1 MNAISI
7 QPLYECFARRNLHFE
22 QGYGVWLISDKGDH
36 YLDFTSGI
44 AVNALGYSHPKLVD
58 TLKVQAEK
66 LWHVSNLFQSP
77 EQVALATRLCANSF
91 ADKVFFCNSGTEA
104 LECAFKTARHYYYVA
119 GHSERIEIIT
129 FEGAFHGRTLA
140 ALAAT
145 GHEKYLEGFGPK
157 AGGFIQ
163 IPFCDEIALRN
174 TINKNTAAILIEP
187 IQGEGGIRTVSHDYL
202 KFLRKI
208 CDDNDLLLI
217 FDEVQTGM
225 GRTGKLFAYE
235 WSNVTPDILTL
246 AKGLGG
252 GFPLGACLA
261 TNKVAKS
268 MTSGT
273 HGSTFGGNLLGMAV
287 GNSILDILLDPDFLN
302 HVQRMGDKLKSG
314 LLHIL
319 NIYPDIICAVQG
331 VGLMMGIQCVV
342 PSNLVVTALEDEYLL
357 SVAANNNVVR
367 LLPPLIIN
375 EEEIDESL
383 RRIEKALSYLSQV
396 NKKNIHTHN
405 ECSSSF
411 RRLIDFNASN
421 SMRTG

>member
-1 MNAISI
+1 MDAVSI

-22 QGYGVWLISDKGDH
+22 QGHGVWLISDKGEH

-44 AVNALGYSHPKLVD
+44 AVNALGYSYPKLVD
-58 TLKVQAEK
+58 TLKIQAEK
-66 LWHVSNLFQSP
+66 LWHISNIFQSP
-77 EQVALATRLCANSF
+77 EQASFATRLCANSF

-104 LECAFKTARHYYYVA
+104 LECAFKTARHYYYAA

-163 IPFCDEIALRN
+163 VPFCDEVALRN
-174 TINKNTAAILIEP
+174 AINKNTAAILIEP
-187 IQGEGGIRTVSHDYL
+187 IQGEGGIRTVPHEYL
-202 KFLRKI
+202 RFLRKI
-208 CDDNDLLLI
+208 CDDNGLLLI
-217 FDEVQTGM
+217 LDEVQTGI

-235 WSNVTPDILTL
+235 WSDITPDILTL

-261 TNKVAKS
+261 TDKVAKS
-268 MTSGT
+268 MTLGT

-287 GNSILDILLDPDFLN
+287 GNSVLDVLLEPSFLN

-331 VGLMMGIQCVV
+331 MGLMLGIQCIV
-342 PSNLVVTALEDEYLL
+342 PSNLVVNALENEYLL

-367 LLPPLIIN
+367 LLPPLIIR

-383 RRIEKALSYLSQV
+383 HRIEKAIAYLSQV
-396 NKKNIHTHN
+396 NKERQISHT
-405 ECSSSF
+405 
-411 RRLIDFNASN
+411 
-421 SMRTG
+421 

>member
-1 MNAISI
+1 MDAISI
-7 QPLYECFARRNLHFE
+7 QPLYECFVRRNLHFE
-22 QGYGVWLISDKGDH
+22 QGHGVWLISDKGER

-44 AVNALGYSHPKLVD
+44 AVNALGYAHPKLVD
-58 TLKVQAEK
+58 TLKRQTEK

-77 EQVALATRLCANSF
+77 EQAALATRLCANSF

-104 LECAFKTARHYYYVA
+104 LECAFKTARHYYYAA
-119 GHSERIEIIT
+119 GHSTRIEIIS

-163 IPFCDEIALRN
+163 VPFCDEIALRN
-174 TINKNTAAILIEP
+174 AVNKNTAAILIEP
-187 IQGEGGIRTVSHDYL
+187 IQGEGGIRTVSLKYL
-202 KFLRKI
+202 RFLRKI
-208 CDDNDLLLI
+208 CDDNGLLLI

-235 WSNVTPDILTL
+235 WSDITPDILTL

-261 TNKVAKS
+261 TDQVARS

-287 GNSILDILLDPDFLN
+287 GNSVLDILLEPSFLN
-302 HVQRMGDKLKSG
+302 HVQRMGDRLKSG
-314 LLHIL
+314 LLRIL

-331 VGLMMGIQCVV
+331 MGLMVGIQCVV
-342 PSNLVVTALEDEYLL
+342 PSNLVVNALENEYLL

-367 LLPPLIIN
+367 LLPPLIIS

-383 RRIEKALSYLSQV
+383 HRIEKAISYLSQI
-396 NKKNIHTHN
+396 NKEKQISHT
-405 ECSSSF
+405 
-411 RRLIDFNASN
+411 
-421 SMRTG
+421 

>member
-1 MNAISI
+1 MDAVSI

-22 QGYGVWLISDKGDH
+22 QGHGVWLISDKEEH

-58 TLKVQAEK
+58 TLKIQAEK
-66 LWHVSNLFQSP
+66 LWHISNIFQSP
-77 EQVALATRLCANSF
+77 EQASFATRLCANSF

-104 LECAFKTARHYYYVA
+104 LECAFKTARHYYYAA

-163 IPFCDEIALRN
+163 VPFCDEVALRN
-174 TINKNTAAILIEP
+174 AINKNTAAILIEP
-187 IQGEGGIRTVSHDYL
+187 IQGEGGIRTVPHEYL
-202 KFLRKI
+202 RFLRKI
-208 CDDNDLLLI
+208 CDDNGLLLI
-217 FDEVQTGM
+217 LDEVQTGI

-235 WSNVTPDILTL
+235 WSDITPDILTL

-261 TNKVAKS
+261 TDKVAKS
-268 MTSGT
+268 MTLGT

-287 GNSILDILLDPDFLN
+287 GNSVLDVLLEPSFLI

-331 VGLMMGIQCVV
+331 MGLMLGIQCIV
-342 PSNLVVTALEDEYLL
+342 PSNLVVNALENEYLL

-367 LLPPLIIN
+367 LLPPLIIR

-383 RRIEKALSYLSQV
+383 HRIEKAIAYLSQV
-396 NKKNIHTHN
+396 NKERQISHT
-405 ECSSSF
+405 
-411 RRLIDFNASN
+411 
-421 SMRTG
+421 

>member
-1 MNAISI
+1 MMDAVSI

-22 QGYGVWLISDKGDH
+22 QGHGVWLISDKGEH

-44 AVNALGYSHPKLVD
+44 AVNALGYSYPKLVD
-58 TLKVQAEK
+58 TLKIQAEK
-66 LWHVSNLFQSP
+66 LWHISNIFQSP
-77 EQVALATRLCANSF
+77 EQASFATRLCANSF

-104 LECAFKTARHYYYVA
+104 LECAFKTARHYYYAA

-163 IPFCDEIALRN
+163 VPFCDEVALRN
-174 TINKNTAAILIEP
+174 AINKNTAAILIEP
-187 IQGEGGIRTVSHDYL
+187 IQGEGGIRTVPHEYL
-202 KFLRKI
+202 RFLRKI
-208 CDDNDLLLI
+208 CDDNGLLLI
-217 FDEVQTGM
+217 LDEVQTGI

-235 WSNVTPDILTL
+235 WSDITPDILTL

-261 TNKVAKS
+261 TDKVAKS
-268 MTSGT
+268 MTLGT

-287 GNSILDILLDPDFLN
+287 GNSVLDVLLEPSFLN

-331 VGLMMGIQCVV
+331 MGLMLGIQCIV
-342 PSNLVVTALEDEYLL
+342 PSNLVVNALENEYLL

-367 LLPPLIIN
+367 LLPPLIIR

-383 RRIEKALSYLSQV
+383 HRIEKAIAYLSQV
-396 NKKNIHTHN
+396 NKERQISHT
-405 ECSSSF
+405 
-411 RRLIDFNASN
+411 
-421 SMRTG
+421 

>member
-1 MNAISI
+1 MGAVSI
-7 QPLYECFARRNLHFE
+7 QPLYECFARRNLHFK
-22 QGYGVWLISDKGDH
+22 QGHGVWLISDKGER

-58 TLKVQAEK
+58 TLKMQAEK

-77 EQVALATRLCANSF
+77 EQASLATRLCANSF

-104 LECAFKTARHYYYVA
+104 LECAFKTARHYYYAA

-163 IPFCDEIALRN
+163 VPFCDEIALRN
-174 TINKNTAAILIEP
+174 AINKNTAAILIEP
-187 IQGEGGIRTVSHDYL
+187 IQGEGGIRTVPHEYL
-202 KFLRKI
+202 RFLRKI
-208 CDDNDLLLI
+208 CDDNGLLLI
-217 FDEVQTGM
+217 LDEVQTGI

-235 WSNVTPDILTL
+235 WSDVSPDILTL

-261 TNKVAKS
+261 TDKVAKC
-268 MTSGT
+268 MTIGT

-287 GNSILDILLDPDFLN
+287 GNSVLDILLEPNFLN
-302 HVQRMGDKLKSG
+302 HVQRMGNKLKSG

-319 NIYPDIICAVQG
+319 NSYPDVICAVQG
-331 VGLMMGIQCVV
+331 MGLMLGVQCVV
-342 PSNLVVTALEDEYLL
+342 PSNLVVNALENEYLL

-367 LLPPLIIN
+367 LLPPLIIR

-383 RRIEKALSYLSQV
+383 HRIEKAIAYLSQV
-396 NKKNIHTHN
+396 NKEKQILHT
-405 ECSSSF
+405 
-411 RRLIDFNASN
+411 
-421 SMRTG
+421 

>member
-1 MNAISI
+1 MMDAVSI

-22 QGYGVWLISDKGDH
+22 QGHGVWLISDKEEH

-58 TLKVQAEK
+58 TLKIQAEK
-66 LWHVSNLFQSP
+66 LWHISNIFQSP
-77 EQVALATRLCANSF
+77 EQASFATRLCANSF

-104 LECAFKTARHYYYVA
+104 LECAFKTARHYYYAA

-163 IPFCDEIALRN
+163 VPFCDEVALRN
-174 TINKNTAAILIEP
+174 AINKNTAAILIEP
-187 IQGEGGIRTVSHDYL
+187 IQGEGGIRTVPHEYL
-202 KFLRKI
+202 RFLRKI
-208 CDDNDLLLI
+208 CDDNGLLLI
-217 FDEVQTGM
+217 LDEVQTGI

-235 WSNVTPDILTL
+235 WSDITPDILTL

-261 TNKVAKS
+261 TDKVAKS
-268 MTSGT
+268 MTLGT

-287 GNSILDILLDPDFLN
+287 GNSVLDVLLEPSFLI

-331 VGLMMGIQCVV
+331 MGLMLGIQCIV
-342 PSNLVVTALEDEYLL
+342 PSNLVVNALENEYLL

-367 LLPPLIIN
+367 LLPPLIIR

-383 RRIEKALSYLSQV
+383 HRIEKAIAYLSQV
-396 NKKNIHTHN
+396 NKERQISHT
-405 ECSSSF
+405 
-411 RRLIDFNASN
+411 
-421 SMRTG
+421 

>member
-1 MNAISI
+1 MDAVSI
-7 QPLYECFARRNLHFE
+7 QPLYECFARRDLHFE
-22 QGYGVWLISDKGDH
+22 QGHGVWLISDKGEH

-58 TLKVQAEK
+58 TLKMQAEK
-66 LWHVSNLFQSP
+66 LWHVSNIFQSP
-77 EQVALATRLCANSF
+77 EQAALATRLCANSF

-104 LECAFKTARHYYYVA
+104 LECAFKTARHYYYAA

-163 IPFCDEIALRN
+163 VPFCDEIALRN
-174 TINKNTAAILIEP
+174 AINKNTAAILIEP
-187 IQGEGGIRTVSHDYL
+187 IQGEGGIRTVSHEYL
-202 KFLRKI
+202 RFLRKI
-208 CDDNDLLLI
+208 CDENGVLLI
-217 FDEVQTGM
+217 LDEVQTGI

-235 WSNVTPDILTL
+235 WSDVSPDILTL

-261 TNKVAKS
+261 TDKVAKS
-268 MTSGT
+268 MTLGT

-287 GNSILDILLDPDFLN
+287 GNSVLDILLEPNFLN
-302 HVQRMGDKLKSG
+302 HVQRMGNKLKSG

-331 VGLMMGIQCVV
+331 MGLMVGIQCVV
-342 PSNLVVTALEDEYLL
+342 SSNLVVNALENEYLL

-367 LLPPLIIN
+367 LLPPLIIR

-383 RRIEKALSYLSQV
+383 HRIEKAIAYLSQA
-396 NKKNIHTHN
+396 NKERQILHT
-405 ECSSSF
+405 
-411 RRLIDFNASN
+411 
-421 SMRTG
+421 